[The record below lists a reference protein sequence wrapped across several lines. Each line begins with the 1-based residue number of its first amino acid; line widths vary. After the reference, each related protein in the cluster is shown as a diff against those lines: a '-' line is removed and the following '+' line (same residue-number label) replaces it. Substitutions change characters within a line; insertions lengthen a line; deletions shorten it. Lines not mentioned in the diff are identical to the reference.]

1 MTEKR
6 NAHVQQNRH
15 EAEQKTRQQF
25 DGIGLTKR
33 NSDYMFRFNKELKK
47 TKLSDE
53 RKVEIVNQMKDEL
66 LVEQKHGAT
75 ARNLYGTVEER
86 INFIMNPPK
95 KKISMMDNFAPNAI
109 FNALFFFV
117 IFNLLYGITLMIQTN
132 AKDKQSVG
140 ILSLVLISLVFGIF
154 MPIMTRLLDGN
165 VKHKYSGLVSFGLL
179 ILSVIV
185 WIGAFMVIVS
195 IPQAG
200 INIAVSPI
208 VNFILAAI
216 SAFAAFWIHKNYE
229 ITVNVM
235 TPRTPNR
242 R

>member
-1 MTEKR
+1 
-6 NAHVQQNRH
+6 
-15 EAEQKTRQQF
+15 
-25 DGIGLTKR
+25 
-33 NSDYMFRFNKELKK
+33 
-47 TKLSDE
+47 
-53 RKVEIVNQMKDEL
+53 
-66 LVEQKHGAT
+66 
-75 ARNLYGTVEER
+75 
-86 INFIMNPPK
+86 
-95 KKISMMDNFAPNAI
+95 MMDNFAPNAI

-117 IFNLLYGITLMIQTN
+117 IFNLLYGITLLIQTN
-132 AKDKQSVG
+132 AKEKQSVG

-165 VKHKYSGLVSFGLL
+165 VKHKYSGLVRFGLL

-200 INIAVSPI
+200 INVAVSPI

>member
-33 NSDYMFRFNKELKK
+33 NADYMFRFNKELKK
-47 TKLSDE
+47 TKLSNE

-154 MPIMTRLLDGN
+154 MPIMTRLLDGK
-165 VKHKYSGLVSFGLL
+165 VKHKYSGLVRFGLL

-195 IPQAG
+195 IPQSG
-200 INIAVSPI
+200 INVAVSPI

>member
-165 VKHKYSGLVSFGLL
+165 VKHKYSGLVRLGLL

-185 WIGAFMVIVS
+185 WIGAFMVIVQ

-200 INIAVSPI
+200 INVAVSPI

>member
-154 MPIMTRLLDGN
+154 MPIMTRLLDVN
-165 VKHKYSGLVSFGLL
+165 DKNKNSGLVRFGLL

>member
-165 VKHKYSGLVSFGLL
+165 VKHKYSGLVRFGLL